1 MKVQTQ
7 LTLRFGIIVASIL
20 LFFSVVVYLFASRY
34 RSIEFFERV
43 ERRARFSFKME
54 ILEKKMIYE
63 EIENLIGAKL
73 NSALV
78 DEQILVFDKDDK
90 LIYSNNPKPSIKYDS
105 SLLRKIRLNKKTWSK
120 IGDQQMVGFTHE
132 IALQSYVILASAYDQ
147 YGFSKMQNLRNILA
161 ICFLISIAIISLLGR
176 IFAKQALEPLHKL
189 MNQIADVNAG
199 NLSSRIEEGK
209 RSNEFEHLAMHF
221 NQMLARLQA
230 AFEMQKN
237 FVASASHELRTPL
250 AIISSQIQV
259 ALSKDRTTAEYSAI
273 LQSVLE
279 DTDSFIRLTTG
290 LLQLAQSDIEQ
301 QRELFKPYRV
311 DEVLFAACDELARLY
326 PDFHVQFS
334 FDEAPTEDDNQLT
347 VNCNNVLLTTA
358 FLNLMENACK
368 FAPDRTVKLVL
379 RSEQQQVLASFKD
392 NGIGIPHDEQERIF
406 EPFQRGS
413 NAAAMAKGH
422 GIGLSI
428 CQKIVQLHG
437 GTIKLESTTGSGST
451 FTVILPNIT
460 SIPL

>member
-1 MKVQTQ
+1 MKVQTL
-7 LTLRFGIIVASIL
+7 LTIRFGFIVASIL
-20 LFFSVVVYLFASRY
+20 LVFSVGVYSLGLIY
-34 RSIEFFERV
+34 RSVEFYERL
-43 ERRARFSFKME
+43 ERRARIVFNLNLAK
-54 ILEKKMIYE
+54 LEVPKELE
-63 EIENLIGAKL
+63 EIMAQRLNPALI
-73 NSALV
+73 
-78 DEQILVFDKDDK
+78 DEQIMVFDENNNLVFSQPSQAAIRYDGALLNAVRSRHTLTKKDGYVQIVAFLQKMD
-90 LIYSNNPKPSIKYDS
+90 
-105 SLLRKIRLNKKTWSK
+105 NKS
-120 IGDQQMVGFTHE
+120 F
-132 IALQSYVILASAYDQ
+132 VILASGYDKF
-147 YGFSKMQNLRNILA
+147 GFSKLSNLRNALI
-161 ICFLISIAIISLLGR
+161 ISFLTSIAITMLLGGV
-176 IFAKQALEPLHKL
+176 FASQALAPLHKL
-189 MNQIADVNAG
+189 MKQVAEVNAG
-199 NLSSRIEEGK
+199 NLSSRVEEGK
-209 RSNEFEHLAMHF
+209 QTNEFEHLAMHF

-230 AFEMQKN
+230 AFDTQKN

-250 AIISSQIQV
+250 AAIRSQIQV
-259 ALSKDRTTAEYSAI
+259 ALSKDRSAGEYRTI

-279 DTDSFIRLTTG
+279 DTDGFIRLTTG
-290 LLQLAQSDIEQ
+290 LLQLAQSDVEN

-311 DEVLFAACDELARLY
+311 DEILFSASDELARLY

-368 FAPDRTVKLVL
+368 FAPDHTVKLVL
-379 RSEQQQVLASFKD
+379 RSEQQQVLVSFKD
-392 NGIGIPHDEQERIF
+392 NGIGIPQDEQERIF

-460 SIPL
+460 SNPL